1 MNRVFSGIKP
11 SGAVQLGNYLGA
23 LQNWV
28 SMQDESD
35 AVYCVVDLHA
45 LTVPHDSDELRS
57 STLSLAQMLMAV
69 GLDPDRC
76 ILFVQSHVKEH
87 AECAWLMECTAA
99 FGELRRMTQ
108 FKDKS
113 TGNEFVSAGL
123 FTYPAL
129 QAADILLYDTNHV
142 PVGEDQRQHI
152 ELTRDIA
159 TRFNSR
165 FGDTFTLPEAVIPPS
180 GARVMDLQHPE
191 KKMSKSEESPQ
202 GTILVLDPPDVIEKK
217 FKRAVTDS
225 DDEIFFDAEKKPGIS
240 NLLSILGA
248 ATGKTPQEA
257 CNGITRYGDLKSATA
272 EAVIELLRPV
282 QEKYYALADDP
293 GETNRLIAK
302 GAEKARE
309 IASATLSRA
318 RNNIGLLNQ

>member
-57 STLSLAQMLMAV
+57 STLSLTQMLMAV

-202 GTILVLDPPDVIEKK
+202 GTILVLDSPDVIEKK

-318 RNNIGLLNQ
+318 RHNIGLLNH

>member
-11 SGAVQLGNYLGA
+11 SGEVQLGNYLGA

-28 SMQDESD
+28 LMQDQSD
-35 AVYCVVDLHA
+35 AIYCVVDLHA
-45 LTVPHDSDELRS
+45 LTVPHNPEELRS

-69 GLDPDRC
+69 GLDPERC
-76 ILFVQSHVKEH
+76 ILFVQSHVQEH

-113 TGNEFVSAGL
+113 NNNEFVSAGL

-129 QAADILLYDTNHV
+129 QASDILLYDTNQV

-191 KKMSKSEESPQ
+191 RKMSKSEESPQ
-202 GTILVLDPPDVIEKK
+202 GTILILDPPEVIEKK
-217 FKRAVTDS
+217 LKRAVTDS
-225 DDEIFFDAEKKPGIS
+225 DGEVFFDVEKKPGIS

-248 ATGKTPQEA
+248 ATGKTPKEA
-257 CNGITRYGDLKSATA
+257 CSGITRYGDLKSATA
-272 EAVIELLRPV
+272 EAVVELLRPV
-282 QEKYYALADDP
+282 QEKYHTLADDP
-293 GETNRLIAK
+293 GETSRLIAK

-309 IASATLSRA
+309 IASVTLSRA
-318 RNNIGLLNQ
+318 RENVGLLSQ